1 MDAPEE
7 TGKKVDAPVTMLL
20 RRFKSCSI
28 GGRWLAK
35 RWMMLHLSIAFSR
48 FPEEFFASRKVGAPL
63 MVVVHTLRSFEIRE
77 RESEKSTKYSLQ
89 IAECIED
96 KLHTA

>member
-20 RRFKSCSI
+20 RRFISCSR

-35 RWMMLHLSIAFSR
+35 RWMMLHLCIAFNR
-48 FPEEFFASRKVGAPL
+48 FPEEFFKASRKVGAPL
-63 MVVVHTLRSFEIRE
+63 EVVVHSLRSFEIKERE
-77 RESEKSTKYSLQ
+77 RE
-89 IAECIED
+89 ID
-96 KLHTA
+96 KI